1 MNENTPDK
9 LDDITT
15 PIWEAPPHIRNIVQ
29 QVLQLEKMRI
39 SQKNLRYINEDV
51 VKIIK
56 QNIQ

>member
-1 MNENTPDK
+1 MKENTSDK
-9 LDDITT
+9 LDDITA
-15 PIWEAPPHIRNIVQ
+15 PIWDAPPEIRNIVQ
-29 QVLQLEKMRI
+29 QVLQLEKMRM